1 MADCHLGGW
10 REEKLKQIGLQSFTK
25 AIDVCIEKQVDFVI
39 ISGDLFNT
47 AMPGIAVLSH
57 CVEQLKRLKDK
68 TIPVYVIVGSHDC
81 SASGDTMMDVLEK
94 AGLVVNVMKLKD
106 KKLQVTIDEKTN
118 VGLTGVF
125 GRRAGLETEDYK
137 SLDFLEVEQ
146 QTGFNIFL
154 FHTAIEEFKP
164 ENLDAVTC
172 HSYKELPQNCNY
184 YAGGHVH
191 YLLQKKVGEKGTLTY
206 PGALYPNNFGELEE
220 FKMGHFYIVD
230 ENVNIEDIWLPI
242 KEVITKTISVDGLRP
257 SEAEDMI
264 IETVKK
270 IDAVDKIVLL
280 RIKGAITDGRT
291 VDINLGQIDTILK
304 DAYIVLK
311 HTAKL
316 VVKEEEQE
324 LLTVEQTPEA
334 IEKEIIT
341 TKVELKDKQTI
352 AQTLMEQLVLEKA
365 DGETIAGFD
374 ERIIKN
380 AIKSMKIEKLV
391 YDED

>member
-1 MADCHLGGW
+1 
-10 REEKLKQIGLQSFTK
+10 
-25 AIDVCIEKQVDFVI
+25 
-39 ISGDLFNT
+39 
-47 AMPGIAVLSH
+47 
-57 CVEQLKRLKDK
+57 
-68 TIPVYVIVGSHDC
+68 
-81 SASGDTMMDVLEK
+81 
-94 AGLVVNVMKLKD
+94 
-106 KKLQVTIDEKTN
+106 
-118 VGLTGVF
+118 
-125 GRRAGLETEDYK
+125 
-137 SLDFLEVEQ
+137 
-146 QTGFNIFL
+146 
-154 FHTAIEEFKP
+154 
-164 ENLDAVTC
+164 
-172 HSYKELPQNCNY
+172 
-184 YAGGHVH
+184 
-191 YLLQKKVGEKGTLTY
+191 
-206 PGALYPNNFGELEE
+206 LYPNNFGELEE